1 MERTRILVVGA
12 GPVGATTAFALAE
25 RGIDTLL
32 IDGNAE
38 LPQDMRAST
47 LHPPTLEMM
56 AQLGLFTDL
65 DAQGLRAPV
74 YQYHDR
80 STGEVLSFDMG
91 ELADVTP
98 YPFRLQCEQFK
109 LTRLI
114 AGKLADH
121 PHASLRMGE
130 RLLFLEQDGDGVIA
144 HVEGPLA
151 VKRYRADYVIAADGA
166 NSVARKLLGVP
177 FSGFTYP
184 ERFLTLSTRYPV
196 ETHFD
201 DLAYVSYMADA
212 REWCVVIRVPEFW
225 RVLVPVTGD
234 EPDAALLSEAKKS
247 AVYTGLLGEVGAS
260 IETDHRTIYRV
271 HQRVAERYDHGRIIL
286 AGDAAHLNNP
296 LGGFG
301 MNSGIHDAVNLVDKI
316 TRILAG
322 TDNADAMLALYDR
335 QRRTIMNE
343 FIQTQ
348 TVRNKQEMEAGS
360 GSAQSRTEKLRHVV
374 GDPALRRQYLLDQSM
389 ISARAREAAI
399 I

>member
-12 GPVGATTAFALAE
+12 GPVGATAAFALAQ
-25 RGIDTLL
+25 RGIDTIL
-32 IDGNAE
+32 IDGNSD

-56 AQLGLFTDL
+56 AELGLFADL

-80 STGEVLSFDMG
+80 PTGEILSFDLG

-121 PHASLRMGE
+121 PHASIRMNE
-130 RLLFLEQDGDGVIA
+130 RLLFLEQDGEGVIA

-151 VKRYRADYVIAADGA
+151 VRRYRADYVIAADGA
-166 NSVARKLLGVP
+166 NSLARKLLGVP

-212 REWCVVIRVPEFW
+212 HEWCVVIRVPEFW
-225 RVLVPVTGD
+225 RVLVPVAGD
-234 EPDAALLSEAKKS
+234 EPDSALVSDEKKN
-247 AVYTGLLGEVGAS
+247 AVFTGLLGDVGTT

-271 HQRVAERYDHGRIIL
+271 HQRVADRYHHGRIIL

-301 MNSGIHDAVNLVDKI
+301 MNSGVHDAMNLVDKLA
-316 TRILAG
+316 RILAG
-322 TDNADAMLALYDR
+322 SDNADAMLGLYDR
-335 QRRTIMNE
+335 QRRTIMHD
-343 FIQTQ
+343 FIQAQ

-360 GSAQSRTEKLRHVV
+360 GSPQSRTEKLRHVV
-374 GDPALRRQYLLDQSM
+374 HDPVLRRQYLLDQSM
-389 ISARAREAAI
+389 ISARAQEAAI
-399 I
+399 V